1 MTGDLGWLDDN
12 GYLRI
17 TGRKKDVIIRGG
29 HNINPARI
37 EDLVMQH
44 NAIERAAA
52 IPVADARLGEKIC
65 LAVMFRAG
73 RTASAAQILDHL
85 DAAGLTKYEMPEF
98 FLELPDIPLM
108 PNGKI
113 QKLDIVKWVHDGT
126 VKPMPIQHRHG
137 G

>member
-1 MTGDLGWLDDN
+1 
-12 GYLRI
+12 
-17 TGRKKDVIIRGG
+17 
-29 HNINPARI
+29 
-37 EDLVMQH
+37 
-44 NAIERAAA
+44 
-52 IPVADARLGEKIC
+52 
-65 LAVMFRAG
+65 MFRAG

-98 FLELPDIPLM
+98 LLELPDIPLM

-126 VKPMPIQHRHG
+126 VKPMPIQHRDG